1 MSRTDPRASGQSEIP
16 GLPPRLYSASPSRLS
31 MWLDC
36 PRAYRMRYLDRP
48 SPPGRVQRA
57 HTSVGLVVHNVLRD
71 FWDLPQQGRTPDA
84 VRELVRTSWIDV
96 GFRDAEQSARW
107 RAKITDE
114 VLDYLRESDRDI
126 QPAGIERT
134 VGLKTPTMA
143 LTGRIDRLD
152 DRDGELVVVD
162 YKTSRRPLGSDDAR
176 TSLALAFYAQTV
188 ARLFRRACTRVE
200 LHHVPTRE
208 VIAHDHTAESLQRK
222 ATEAESIGQDLRAAD
237 ASYVDLGVE
246 STAFPPRP
254 SALCRWCDYRQHCP
268 QGQAMGPEKQSWAAL
283 EPHE

>member
-1 MSRTDPRASGQSEIP
+1 MSGSETPTQTEIP
-16 GLPPRLYSASPSRLS
+16 GLPARLYSASPSKLS

-48 SPPGRVQRA
+48 SPPGRAQRA

-71 FWDLPQQGRTPDA
+71 FWDLPEHARTPDA

-107 RAKITDE
+107 RARITDE
-114 VLDYLRESDRDI
+114 VLDYLRESDRST

-134 VGLKTPTMA
+134 VGLKTATLA

-162 YKTSRRPLGSDDAR
+162 YKTSRRPLGRDDAR
-176 TSLALAFYAQTV
+176 TSLALAFYAQAV

-200 LHHVPTRE
+200 PHHVPTRE
-208 VIAHDHTAESLQRK
+208 VVAHEHTPESLERK
-222 ATEAESIGQDLRAAD
+222 AAEAESIGRDLRAAD
-237 ASYVDLGVE
+237 ASYAKLGVE
-246 STAFPPRP
+246 SPVFAPRP
-254 SALCRWCDYRQHCP
+254 SALCRWCDYRRHCP
-268 QGQAMGPEKQSWAAL
+268 EGQLMGPEQQSWAAL
-283 EPHE
+283 EP